1 MNEMNKRH
9 SENERAYNPN
19 SYNVNSFRVVSN
31 AYPDKSKQEAGN
43 KLFSPRM
50 IFSSVEKTDKDD
62 VKNGKQYKPKL
73 LTGKLPSAFDMKYK
87 G

>member
-1 MNEMNKRH
+1 MNDTNKKH
-9 SENERAYNPN
+9 PDVERIYNPN

-31 AYPDKSKQEAGN
+31 HHPEKNKQEAGL

-50 IFSSVEKTDKDD
+50 IFSSVEKPEKEDLKA
-62 VKNGKQYKPKL
+62 NKQYKPKL

>member
-1 MNEMNKRH
+1 MNEMNKRP
-9 SENERAYNPN
+9 SENERAFNPN

-31 AYPDKSKQEAGN
+31 AYPDKSKQEGGH

-50 IFSSVEKTDKDD
+50 IFSSVEKSDKDD
-62 VKNGKQYKPKL
+62 VKNNKQYKPKL